1 MTLRFS
7 KMSFKTN
14 LNLKIAKKSENETEN
29 RKRKGKKIITGNAK
43 WIMLMLNEND

>member
-29 RKRKGKKIITGNAK
+29 RKRKGKKIIKGNAK